1 MIRRV
6 RVNARVLIVAARF
19 LLATIASTI
28 TAGLVQFAWMWF
40 LLRNWDQPNDPI
52 QAARSVGA
60 GVAILAMFISELA
73 VGLILLIGVLR
84 PLTLRMVLGLG
95 AILGNLPF
103 AFVMVTV
110 VVVQLGRGNISTEI
124 GQFWYGWSG
133 AIRDIAMGTVSGI
146 TSSAVFWVIGI
157 WRTGLEHGQLNTLLE
172 RTGLAA
178 VEAARPLADTFPD
191 GTQAARHQ
199 Q

>member
-40 LLRNWDQPNDPI
+40 LLRNWDEPNDPI

-178 VEAARPLADTFPD
+178 VEVARPLADTFPD
-191 GTQAARHQ
+191 GTQAARHLQ
-199 Q
+199 